1 MYVSVYMHAPMFNDR
16 DRQLT
21 WQWCEPHNHQKPCN
35 VLQIPVRMADF
46 FFQGMVFQIIT
57 DGDDIKIVTSILMLL
72 PL

>member
-1 MYVSVYMHAPMFNDR
+1 MTETGSWHGSGVNHTTTKSPVMSYKS
-16 DRQLT
+16 LLE
-21 WQWCEPHNHQKPCN
+21 WQ
-35 VLQIPVRMADF
+35 I